1 MIMGRRGPRVRK
13 QEIEQAQ
20 LRGFARSF
28 SEVEWLLLI
37 LVTLYL
43 FVTRPDAARDVV
55 VVAILIGFA
64 AFIVVFRYSS
74 VLVDRTAVKIGVEIL
89 GMVAFLT
96 GVLAVLGSD
105 RAALTNLYLLPI
117 ITAALA
123 LGRRATGL
131 VLLLVTA
138 CYLMLASLEQGYAA
152 LNAPFATQVASVIGP
167 FVLVAFL
174 TILLAENIQTAKAR
188 IRALSD
194 RDELTE
200 LYNMRAFVRLAERH
214 AEFARRSG
222 TVYSLLMVD
231 IKELKA
237 INDKFG
243 YEAGS
248 KAIQLV
254 AEALLRLTRASDLIA
269 RYGGDEFAVLL
280 TEADRSVALEVAQRI
295 RNVTFATTLEIDSQI
310 VRIQVSVGFGCGPGD
325 GDTLQDVMAAAGR
338 DLYKDKQGREK
349 PKGRLVI
356 QKL

>member
-1 MIMGRRGPRVRK
+1 MSGPDPRVRN

-43 FVTRPDAARDVV
+43 FVTRPDAARNVV
-55 VVAILIGFA
+55 VVAILVGFA
-64 AFIVVFRYSS
+64 GFIVLFRFSS
-74 VLVDRTAVKIGVEIL
+74 LFARRTAIKIGVEIL

-123 LGRRATGL
+123 LGRLATGL
-131 VLLLVTA
+131 VLVLITV
-138 CYLMLASLEQGYAA
+138 CYLLLATLEQGNDA
-152 LNAPFATQVASVIGP
+152 LSAVFATQVASVLGP

-188 IRALSD
+188 IRALAD
-194 RDELTE
+194 HDELTR
-200 LYNMRAFVRLAERH
+200 LYNMRAFSKLAERH
-214 AEFARRSG
+214 AEFARRASAI
-222 TVYSLLMVD
+222 YSLLMID
-231 IKELKA
+231 INGLKA
-237 INDKFG
+237 INDSYG
-243 YEAGS
+243 NEAGN
-248 KAIQLV
+248 KAIRLV
-254 AEALLRLTRASDLIA
+254 ADALVRLTRSSDIVA

-280 TEADRSVALEVAQRI
+280 TDADRSVAAEVAQRI
-295 RNVTFATTLEIDSQI
+295 RNVVFATTLEIDSRI
-310 VRIQVSVGFGCGPGD
+310 VRVQVSVGAGTMPED
-325 GDTLQDVMAAAGR
+325 GKTFSELVAAAGR
-338 DLYKDKQGREK
+338 ELGKDKEGREK

-356 QKL
+356 HRL